1 MESVLDPRNAVDPD
15 VAALED
21 VATTS
26 RLFVKDAFVN
36 PDHLKFALA
45 GTAAAMLCYVVY
57 VALHWPGISTAVT
70 TCALTALSNI
80 GSSRQKQMLRVGGAA
95 IGGLVFGLGSQI
107 LVLPYIDSIVGLT
120 ILFAI
125 VTGISAY
132 VATSSP
138 RLSYAGLQMAF
149 AFYLINVTDFS
160 ISLDLTIGRDRVIGV
175 LLGIASMWL
184 VFDRLHYRPAGVQM
198 VRIFAQSARLVASLK
213 PASRDESEINRVG
226 PIREEIDS
234 LFTNVNAEADAVL
247 FESGPQRASQLAA
260 RDRVRRWLTT
270 LRTIYLLE
278 LPFLQSKST
287 KEHNRMPPVF
297 RETEVQLFEA
307 VSTSLV
313 RIAERLESEVRE
325 TSHTNSGIETILTRA
340 PLGED
345 SESSTA
351 EEPLLKL
358 AKLIAHLT
366 SKLQAEVFK
375 ERVFAS

>member
-1 MESVLDPRNAVDPD
+1 
-15 VAALED
+15 
-21 VATTS
+21 
-26 RLFVKDAFVN
+26 
-36 PDHLKFALA
+36 
-45 GTAAAMLCYVVY
+45 
-57 VALHWPGISTAVT
+57 
-70 TCALTALSNI
+70 
-80 GSSRQKQMLRVGGAA
+80 
-95 IGGLVFGLGSQI
+95 LGSQI

-260 RDRVRRWLTT
+260 RDRVRRWLTA

-278 LPFLQSKST
+278 LPLLEFRST
-287 KEHNRMPPVF
+287 LELDRMHQAF
-297 RETEVQLFEA
+297 RGTEVQLFEA

-325 TSHTNSGIETILTRA
+325 ASHTNSGIETILTRA